1 MNTQQ
6 FGKLIPIPK
15 NIEQQCR
22 SFTRYV
28 QPERAEEVRQR
39 AIAVWVVSRYL
50 HRFGYGCELDKSSAW
65 NPALQLLTD
74 LADLEVF
81 DNVFEDDRL
90 LGVVECMPI
99 APDADR
105 VEIPEQAATSDRIAY
120 IAVEVNPEQTWGAI
134 VGFTP
139 ALKVKSTKLS
149 IKRNRLLSDDRLLDL
164 LEMAEPLTDE
174 SLLSDSFSELQEY
187 WKTHGNW
194 SEEQRSA
201 IVAQLERALILQSK
215 EPRQIDSA
223 ARELEKLIAQSIGEE
238 RKPELATKEEG
249 GSGEERQKLRSI
261 LGRLFQSLRKEL
273 E

>member
-6 FGKLIPIPK
+6 FGRLIPIPN

-39 AIAVWVVSRYL
+39 AIVVWVVFRYL

-81 DNVFEDDRL
+81 EDDRDCL
-90 LGVVECMPI
+90 LGTVECIPI

-105 VEIPEQAATSDRIAY
+105 LEIPEQAATSDEHIAY

-139 ALKVKSTKLS
+139 ALEVEYPELS
-149 IKRNRLLSDDRLLDL
+149 IDRDELFPADRLLDL
-164 LEMAEPLTDE
+164 LEMADPLTDK
-174 SLLSDSFSELQEY
+174 SLFSELEKY
-187 WKTHGNW
+187 WQTHGNW
-194 SEEQRSA
+194 SEEQRLA
-201 IVAQLERALILQSK
+201 ITAQLERALLLEPQELLQV
-215 EPRQIDSA
+215 ESA
-223 ARELEKLIAQSIGEE
+223 AQELEALIAQSIGEE
-238 RKPELATKEEG
+238 RQPELAMKEEG
-249 GSGEERQKLRSI
+249 DSEEERLELRSI
-261 LGRLFQSLRKEL
+261 LERLFRSLREEL